1 MHETHADRLK
11 WRIGRAFD
19 PDVRIPD
26 NDPRMTET
34 TSKYAD
40 FERLR
45 VQAAA
50 LRREGLSRRQI
61 RDRLHVDNNDLLNR
75 LLQGEP
81 APEWTKRPRAKDDV
95 RAKAR
100 ELRLQGMTYDQIQ
113 VELGCSKSSISLWV
127 RDLPKPER
135 RRSREESSAIGRRGW
150 EATLQRRDVERQ
162 AQKRRAADEVGAMTD
177 RELFLL
183 GVGLYWAEGT
193 KSKPYRTQER
203 VTFVN
208 SDPGMIEV
216 FLAWLRLVGVDE
228 AHLRFHILIHETA
241 DIAEAEQ
248 FWASLTGAG
257 PEAFGKTS
265 LKRHSPRTNRKNVGA
280 EYRGCLVVRVLKGAD
295 LYRRI
300 EGCWC
305 GIVGAAARADHRNRT

>member
-1 MHETHADRLK
+1 
-11 WRIGRAFD
+11 
-19 PDVRIPD
+19 
-26 NDPRMTET
+26 MTET

-40 FERLR
+40 FEGLR
-45 VQAAA
+45 ERAVA

-127 RDLPKPER
+127 RDVPKPER
-135 RRSREESSAIGRRGW
+135 KRSREESSAIGRRGW

-216 FLAWLRLVGVDE
+216 FLAWLRLVGVDD

-241 DIAEAEQ
+241 DIAKAEQ